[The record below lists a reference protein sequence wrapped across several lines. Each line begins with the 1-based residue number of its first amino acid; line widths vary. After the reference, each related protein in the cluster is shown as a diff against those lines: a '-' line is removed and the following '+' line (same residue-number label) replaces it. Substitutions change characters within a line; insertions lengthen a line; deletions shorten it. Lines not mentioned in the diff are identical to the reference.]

1 MPTDLI
7 HQRPNEFRAAL
18 DFTSAETGFSARLIE
33 KDYWCSLVLEAL
45 FASSNT
51 ALVFKGGTL
60 LSKTYA
66 NFDRLSEDLDFT
78 VSTSAEIK
86 RAQRSRHADALEA
99 QFNQV
104 AQSLALSWKEPWSG
118 HNNSTQH
125 TGRLAYHSVLGVAES
140 LLIEVSQREPTIQPV
155 AEVNLKTLLLN
166 PLFSEPVLP
175 LIKARGLSRTEA
187 YAEKVRAALTR
198 KEPAIR
204 DIYDLWQAQRS
215 DVLPVTDLDWI
226 ALVKDKCAQHI
237 LKDACSMGRKEAF
250 MRGITTDLH
259 PVLTSD
265 SAEQFDFEIA
275 WQTIVEIHRKLLK

>member
-86 RAQRSRHADALEA
+86 RAQRSRHADAVEVGPDL
-99 QFNQV
+99 QR
-104 AQSLALSWKEPWSG
+104 P
-118 HNNSTQH
+118 HDDH
-125 TGRLAYHSVLGVAES
+125 GRRRPPRPPRRY
-140 LLIEVSQREPTIQPV
+140 P
-155 AEVNLKTLLLN
+155 
-166 PLFSEPVLP
+166 
-175 LIKARGLSRTEA
+175 
-187 YAEKVRAALTR
+187 
-198 KEPAIR
+198 
-204 DIYDLWQAQRS
+204 
-215 DVLPVTDLDWI
+215 
-226 ALVKDKCAQHI
+226 
-237 LKDACSMGRKEAF
+237 
-250 MRGITTDLH
+250 
-259 PVLTSD
+259 
-265 SAEQFDFEIA
+265 
-275 WQTIVEIHRKLLK
+275 